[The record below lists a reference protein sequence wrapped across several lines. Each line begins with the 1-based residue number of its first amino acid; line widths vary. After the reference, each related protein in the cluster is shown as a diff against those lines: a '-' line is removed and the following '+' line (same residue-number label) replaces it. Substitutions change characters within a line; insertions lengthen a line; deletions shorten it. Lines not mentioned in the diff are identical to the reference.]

1 MLDISCYDGCSG
13 GVVCCDVGGGEG
25 VVVVLVVLVVVVM
38 IVLEVAVVIV
48 VISLAK
54 NGNILLVALVY
65 HINVADCVG
74 VSVGWVIGGCGA
86 VGCIDDGGGS
96 GDNCLRGGSLCAK
109 LS

>member
-1 MLDISCYDGCSG
+1 
-13 GVVCCDVGGGEG
+13 
-25 VVVVLVVLVVVVM
+25 M

-48 VISLAK
+48 VLSLAK
-54 NGNILLVALVY
+54 NARLLLVALVY

-86 VGCIDDGGGS
+86 VGCIGGGGGS
-96 GDNCLRGGSLCAK
+96 GDNCLRGGSWCAK